1 MTGRNL
7 VARTIS
13 GVLLG
18 LGWAASAMAAEPTGE
33 IVLMAYPG
41 AFQDNY
47 TKTVIEPFM
56 KAHPGVKVIYN
67 AAGNSAQMLGM
78 LRAQKAKPEA
88 DVAIIDFSVSRVGN
102 KEGLF
107 EKFDA
112 AAVPNFADVYDQAR
126 M

>member
-1 MTGRNL
+1 MNGGCL
-7 VARTIS
+7 VARTI
-13 GVLLG
+13 VLLG
-18 LGWAASAMAAEPTGE
+18 LVGAATGAAAAEPSGE
-33 IVLMAYPG
+33 IVLMGYPG

-88 DVAIIDFSVSRVGN
+88 DAVIMDFSVSRVGN

-107 EKFDA
+107 EKF
-112 AAVPNFADVYDQAR
+112 
-126 M
+126 